1 MPKNP
6 DNRLTHFDIPSDDYS
21 SQQSSQGSV
30 GTVAQEVYAKPP
42 EELSTRR
49 LKRKADL
56 PAIPEQSKARPPQPH
71 DLAIPSVSNS
81 KKRAVT
87 DTGVRYASPWGSF
100 EKIYECDLAGTV
112 QVVARKSE
120 RHGVVHSLRQFSGHN
135 LDELLHRLRFTHH
148 ENIASAV
155 ECFVTTD
162 GVFAISDFAPLTL
175 EHVVACPAYP
185 NVKQLNAI
193 LTQVGYVLLIE

>member
-1 MPKNP
+1 MFKNR

-21 SQQSSQGSV
+21 SQQSSQGSI
-30 GTVAQEVYAKPP
+30 GTVAQELYAKPP

-56 PAIPEQSKARPPQPH
+56 PAIPEQSKARPPQPR
-71 DLAIPSVSNS
+71 DIAIPSVSNS
-81 KKRAVT
+81 RKRAVT
-87 DTGVRYASPWGSF
+87 DTGVRYATPWDSF

-120 RHGVVHSLRQFSGHN
+120 RHGVYSLRQFSGHN

-162 GVFAISDFAPLTL
+162 GVFAISDFAPITL
-175 EHVVACPAYP
+175 GHVVACQAYP
-185 NVKQLNAI
+185 NVQQLNAI
-193 LTQVGYVLLIE
+193 LTQVGSVLLVE

>member
-1 MPKNP
+1 MSKKPG
-6 DNRLTHFDIPSDDYS
+6 NRLTHFDIPSDDYS
-21 SQQSSQGSV
+21 SHRSSQGSV
-30 GTVAQEVYAKPP
+30 GIVAQEVYAKPP

-56 PAIPEQSKARPPQPH
+56 AAIPEQPKARPPQPH

-87 DTGVRYASPWGSF
+87 DAGVCYASPWDSF

-112 QVVARKSE
+112 QVVASISE
-120 RHGVVHSLRQFSGHN
+120 RHGVHSLRQFSGPN

-155 ECFVTTD
+155 QCFVTTD
-162 GVFAISDFAPLTL
+162 GVFTISDFAPLIIVNL
-175 EHVVACPAYP
+175 P
-185 NVKQLNAI
+185 Q
-193 LTQVGYVLLIE
+193 